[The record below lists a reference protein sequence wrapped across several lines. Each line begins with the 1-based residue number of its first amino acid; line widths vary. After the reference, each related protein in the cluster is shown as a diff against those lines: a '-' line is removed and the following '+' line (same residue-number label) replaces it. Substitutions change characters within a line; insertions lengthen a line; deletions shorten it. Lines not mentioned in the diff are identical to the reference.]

1 VTLVARI
8 GALSDIG
15 LHRKTNEDAFVTA
28 APLFAVCD
36 GMGGALA
43 GEVAS
48 ALAAETLAA
57 GVARGDSLLG
67 SAEAANAAV
76 FAKAASDSGHQGMGT
91 TLTAVRLEGE
101 IGHFVH
107 IGDSR
112 GYLLRAGELRQLT
125 DDHSLVGEMMR
136 DGRLTEEEAAVHPH
150 RSVLSRALGTEVQVR
165 IDEFEVDLEVGDV
178 LLLCS
183 DGLSGVVPAAD
194 IRKALGRDDPQDAAK
209 RLIAEAR
216 KHGGPDNITAV
227 VLRLEDAP
235 ADEAAAVDEAA
246 TAILDASAAATVV
259 LPAVEAT
266 TAVLPAPGA
275 GSEADGASQRPPG
288 EGDATPRL
296 EDIGDASTD
305 LGAAAASAPGPDVAI
320 AASATATVRDDAP
333 APDDPVTDAA
343 VPDAVVPDAAVPDD
357 AAAQDGKRRS
367 RRLGL
372 VVVLLSLVLLVGAAG
387 AFTTSTVFFVGVDG
401 GRLVVYSGV
410 PFKVG
415 NQRLNPVYRKSTLH
429 YDTLS
434 PQQKALVVA
443 QTIHDRD
450 GVMALASALG
460 MWP

>member
-1 VTLVARI
+1 MTLVARI

-15 LHRKTNEDAFVTA
+15 LHRKTNEDSFVTA
-28 APLFAVCD
+28 EPLFAVCD

-57 GVARGDSLLG
+57 GVARGDSLLD

-76 FAKAASDSGHQGMGT
+76 FAKAANDSGHQGMGT
-91 TLTAVRLEGE
+91 TLTAVRLEGDT
-101 IGHFVH
+101 GHFVH

-112 GYLLRAGELRQLT
+112 GYLLRAGELRQVT

-136 DGRLTEEEAAVHPH
+136 EGRLTEDEAAVHPH
-150 RSVLSRALGTEVQVR
+150 RSVLSRALGTEAQVH
-165 IDEFEVDLEVGDV
+165 IDEFELDLEDGDV

-183 DGLSGVVPAAD
+183 DGLSGPVPAAD
-194 IRKALGRDDPQDAAK
+194 IRRALGRDDPRDAAR

-235 ADEAAAVDEAA
+235 AAGDEAPADEAA
-246 TAILDASAAATVV
+246 TAILDASAAETAV
-259 LPAVEAT
+259 LPAVEPA
-266 TAVLPAPGA
+266 TAVLPAPRPE
-275 GSEADGASQRPPG
+275 SEADGASSPPV
-288 EGDATPRL
+288 A
-296 EDIGDASTD
+296 GDASAETHD
-305 LGAAAASAPGPDVAI
+305 AGDAAAEAVGVTRLDASAP
-320 AASATATVRDDAP
+320 DDAS
-333 APDDPVTDAA
+333 
-343 VPDAVVPDAAVPDD
+343 VPD
-357 AAAQDGKRRS
+357 GRRRS

-372 VVVLLSLVLLVGAAG
+372 VVVILSLVLLVGLAA
-387 AFTTSTVFFVGVDG
+387 AFTTSAVFFVGVAG

-410 PFKVG
+410 PVRIG
-415 NQRLNPVYRKSTLH
+415 DHRLNPVYRKSTRT
-429 YDTLS
+429 YDALS
-434 PQQKALVVA
+434 PQQKALVDA

-450 GVMALASALG
+450 GVMTLAASLG

>member
-15 LHRKTNEDAFVTA
+15 LHRKTNEDSFVTA

-57 GVARGDSLLG
+57 GVARGDSLLD

-76 FAKAASDSGHQGMGT
+76 FAKAANDSGHQGMGT
-91 TLTAVRLEGE
+91 TLTALRLEGE

-112 GYLLRAGELRQLT
+112 GYLLRAGELRQVT

-136 DGRLTEEEAAVHPH
+136 EGRLTEEEAAVHPH
-150 RSVLSRALGTEVQVR
+150 RSVLSRALGTEAQVR
-165 IDEFEVDLEVGDV
+165 IDEFEIDLEDGDV
-178 LLLCS
+178 VLLCS
-183 DGLSGVVPAAD
+183 DGLSGPVPAAD
-194 IRKALGRDDPQDAAK
+194 IRRALGRADPQDAAD

-216 KHGGPDNITAV
+216 RHGGPDNITAV

-235 ADEAAAVDEAA
+235 AAGEAA
-246 TAILDASAAATVV
+246 TAILDASAAETAV
-259 LPAVEAT
+259 LPAVEAV
-266 TAVLPAPGA
+266 TAVLPAIGA
-275 GSEADGASQRPPG
+275 GSEADGASQRPPVA
-288 EGDATPRL
+288 GDAEPRL
-296 EDIGDASTD
+296 EDIGDASKD
-305 LGAAAASAPGPDVAI
+305 VGAGATSEPGPDESI
-320 AASATATVRDDAP
+320 TASATAAVCDEVT
-333 APDDPVTDAA
+333 APDDPM
-343 VPDAVVPDAAVPDD
+343 PDD
-357 AAAQDGKRRS
+357 AVPVAALSDATADEVSAQNGRRRS

-372 VVVLLSLVLLVGAAG
+372 VVVILSLVLLVGALG
-387 AFTTSTVFFVGVDG
+387 AFTTSTVFFVGVDS

-410 PFKVG
+410 PVKIG
-415 NQRLNPVYRKSTLH
+415 DHRLNPVYRKSARP

-434 PQQKALVVA
+434 PQQRALVDA

-450 GVMALASALG
+450 GVMTLATALG

>member
-15 LHRKTNEDAFVTA
+15 LHRKTNEDSFVTA

-57 GVARGDSLLG
+57 GVARGDSLLD

-76 FAKAASDSGHQGMGT
+76 FAKAANDSGHQGMGT

-101 IGHFVH
+101 TGHFVH

-112 GYLLRAGELRQLT
+112 GYLLRAGELRQVT

-136 DGRLTEEEAAVHPH
+136 EGRLTEDEAAVHPH
-150 RSVLSRALGTEVQVR
+150 RSVLSRALGTEAQVH
-165 IDEFEVDLEVGDV
+165 IDEFELDLEDGDV

-183 DGLSGVVPAAD
+183 DGLSGPVPAAD
-194 IRKALGRDDPQDAAK
+194 IRRALGRDDPRDAAR

-227 VLRLEDAP
+227 VLRLDDAP
-235 ADEAAAVDEAA
+235 AAGDEAPADEAA
-246 TAILDASAAATVV
+246 TAILDAGAAETAV
-259 LPAVEAT
+259 LPAVEPA
-266 TAVLPAPGA
+266 TAVLPAPRPESEADGA
-275 GSEADGASQRPPG
+275 LQRPPVESEADGASSPPV
-288 EGDATPRL
+288 A
-296 EDIGDASTD
+296 GDASAETHD
-305 LGAAAASAPGPDVAI
+305 AGDAAAEAVGVTTLDASAP
-320 AASATATVRDDAP
+320 DDAS
-333 APDDPVTDAA
+333 
-343 VPDAVVPDAAVPDD
+343 VPD
-357 AAAQDGKRRS
+357 GRRRS

-372 VVVLLSLVLLVGAAG
+372 VVVILSLVLLVGLAA
-387 AFTTSTVFFVGVDG
+387 AFTTSAVFFVGVAG

-410 PFKVG
+410 PVRIG
-415 NQRLNPVYRKSTLH
+415 DHRLNPVYRKSTRS
-429 YDTLS
+429 YDALS
-434 PQQKALVVA
+434 PQQKALVDA

-450 GVMALASALG
+450 GVMTLAASLG